1 MTSMITLTLEIKRI
15 VIMMKLAIT
24 KKNFKPQ
31 ELANFTINIPVSAL
45 MRFQLSHDFCL
56 SI

>member
-1 MTSMITLTLEIKRI
+1 MTSTITLTLEIKRI

-24 KKNFKPQ
+24 KKTFKPQ
-31 ELANFTINIPVSAL
+31 ELANFTINITVSAL